1 MRAYYMHTYY
11 MCAYESEAQMHKP
24 VQAEESVGYI
34 IHEVA
39 KAFRRRFEEVVKV
52 HDLTLPQMR
61 ALGELV
67 RKGGVSQV
75 SLAGAIDAD
84 PMTLKGIL
92 DRLEKRG
99 LVTRQQDPSDSRAK
113 IVHVTADGEALFKA
127 AKAIGGEIQDE
138 AIHGLS
144 EDQLKALTDGL
155 THIRNNLTRAAAP
168 PKDDL

>member
-1 MRAYYMHTYY
+1 
-11 MCAYESEAQMHKP
+11 MHKP
-24 VQAEESVGYI
+24 VPTEESVGYI

-39 KAFRRRFEEVVKV
+39 KAFRRRFEEEVKV

-99 LVTRQQDPSDSRAK
+99 LVRRQQDPSDSRAK
-113 IVHVTADGEALFKA
+113 VVHVTEAGEALFRT
-127 AKAIGGEIQDE
+127 AKSVGVEIQNE
-138 AIHGLS
+138 AIEGLS
-144 EDQLKALTDGL
+144 EAELTAVSQSL
-155 THIRNNLTRAAAP
+155 VHIRNNLSRAAAAQ
-168 PKDDL
+168 KEVV

>member
-1 MRAYYMHTYY
+1 
-11 MCAYESEAQMHKP
+11 MHKP
-24 VQAEESVGYI
+24 VPTEESVGYI

-39 KAFRRRFEEVVKV
+39 KAFRRRFEEEVKV

-99 LVTRQQDPSDSRAK
+99 LVQRQQDPSDSRAK
-113 IVHVTADGEALFKA
+113 VVHVTEAGEALFRT
-127 AKAIGGEIQDE
+127 AKSVGVEIQNE
-138 AIHGLS
+138 AIEGLS
-144 EDQLKALTDGL
+144 EAELTAVSQSL
-155 THIRNNLTRAAAP
+155 VHIRNNLSRAAAAQ
-168 PKDDL
+168 KEVV

>member
-1 MRAYYMHTYY
+1 
-11 MCAYESEAQMHKP
+11 MHKP
-24 VQAEESVGYI
+24 VPTEESVGYI

-39 KAFRRRFEEVVKV
+39 KAFRRRFEEEVKV
-52 HDLTLPQMR
+52 YDLTLPQMR

-99 LVTRQQDPSDSRAK
+99 LVQRQQDPSDSRAK
-113 IVHVTADGEALFKA
+113 VVHVTEAGEALFRT
-127 AKAIGGEIQDE
+127 AKSVGVEIQNE
-138 AIHGLS
+138 AIEGLS
-144 EDQLKALTDGL
+144 EAELTAVSQSL
-155 THIRNNLTRAAAP
+155 VHIRNNLSRAAAAQ
-168 PKDDL
+168 KEVV

>member
-1 MRAYYMHTYY
+1 
-11 MCAYESEAQMHKP
+11 MHKP

-39 KAFRRRFEEVVKV
+39 KAFRRRFEEEVKV

-67 RKGGVSQV
+67 RQGGVSQTV
-75 SLAGAIDAD
+75 LGAAIDAD
-84 PMTLKGIL
+84 PMTIKGIL
-92 DRLEKRG
+92 DRLEKRD

-113 IVHVTADGEALFKA
+113 ILHVTPAGEALFLA
-127 AKAIGGEIQDE
+127 AKAVGRGIQNE
-138 AIHGLS
+138 AMAGLS
-144 EDQLKALTDGL
+144 DADLKAVTDGL
-155 THIRNNLTRAAAP
+155 LQIRNNLTRAAAP